1 LLSLNVAGFRLQGIT
16 FEKRSDFS
24 RKIAPKKTI
33 VAGFRLQGITLT
45 KGRTSPWKVHVNK
58 KQLSG
63 KYFSN
68 EGCPMK
74 PAT

>member
-33 VAGFRLQGITLT
+33 VAGCRLQGITFQ
-45 KGRTSPWKVHVNK
+45 KG
-58 KQLSG
+58 
-63 KYFSN
+63 
-68 EGCPMK
+68 
-74 PAT
+74 